1 MSKEMLNPLL
11 LFLFNFLILSSS
23 GTEVGFSYDA
33 RNNKAISSPLE
44 TISFLRKNNVSPTQV
59 KVLLTDTRVLN
70 SLSDT
75 GVLVDLF
82 FNESEVGI
90 SRKSNTSV
98 ISWLETHLVS
108 HLLYVNIT
116 SIVVS
121 SSSSTPVSRKAL
133 PLLLGTLKS
142 IHSALESLDLNHKV
156 KVSVSFSLSM
166 LESLEK
172 WHAKDVHRV
181 LEFIRKCRSFIML
194 ETEINGALSM
204 GDQFV
209 GLMMK
214 SATTA
219 ANLLHYK
226 DVPIVLN
233 VKSSAVPSAIEVAEF
248 GKKMIACLKS
258 HAHITDRISGFF
270 AQICP
275 MEETEQKELNREEEE
290 IFHSSHRELLNN
302 KLITAMKVTVHD
314 NIYPPTTQTNLVPTI
329 VTIPATNPVSIA
341 PVIPATNPVTTT
353 PVTITPTNPV
363 TTPSL
368 VPPLG
373 NQLPPI
379 VTVPMA
385 PPAINNP
392 PAPIG
397 GIPITPPVATPIVN
411 PVSPPAITN
420 PPATA
425 GQTWC
430 IAKTGAMNNALQA
443 ALDYACGMGGADCSA
458 IQPSGS
464 CYNPNNAQSHAS
476 YAFNSYY
483 QKNPAPSS
491 CDFKGTAVLVNTNPS
506 TGSCI
511 YPSSSPTLMPSP
523 SSFSPPVTTPL
534 SPLSQSPPATMPLYQ
549 SPPLTTPLSP
559 PPPATTSSPPSAPT
573 TTTSSGLPP
582 FVLNSSNPD
591 NPTISGSSPPPASSS
606 SVSIATGLQ
615 PLFATIILVPVI
627 AAGKLYLPEIGGHL
641 LYMVVVLHSN
651 KSLDHSVCL
660 LAIRDSE
667 QHHN

>member
-1 MSKEMLNPLL
+1 MAKGMLNPLL
-11 LFLFNFLILSSS
+11 LFIFIFIAFLTVCSS

-33 RNNKAISSPLE
+33 RNIKAISSPLE
-44 TISFLRKNNVSPTQV
+44 TISFLKKNNVSPSQV
-59 KVLLTDTRVLN
+59 KVLLSTLTDTRVLDT
-70 SLSDT
+70 LSSS

-90 SRKSNTSV
+90 SRKSSTSV
-98 ISWLETHLVS
+98 ISWLKTHLVS
-108 HLLYVNIT
+108 HLPYVNIT

-121 SSSSTPVSRKAL
+121 SGSSTPVSQKE
-133 PLLLGTLKS
+133 LLSILATLRS
-142 IHSALESLDLNHKV
+142 IHSALKSLDLNHKV

-166 LESLEK
+166 LESSER

-181 LEFIRKCRSFIML
+181 VEFIRKCGSFIML

-214 SATTA
+214 SANTA

-248 GKKMIACLKS
+248 SKKMMTYLKS
-258 HAHITDRISGFF
+258 HAHITGRISGFY

-275 MEETEQKELNREEEE
+275 MEEAEQKELNREEEE
-290 IFHSSHRELLNN
+290 IFHSSHREL
-302 KLITAMKVTVHD
+302 ITAMKVTVHD
-314 NIYPPTTQTNLVPTI
+314 NIYPPTTQINSVPTI

-353 PVTITPTNPV
+353 PVTIPPTNPV
-363 TTPSL
+363 TTPSM

-392 PAPIG
+392 SAPIG
-397 GIPITPPVATPIVN
+397 GIPITPPVAIPIVN
-411 PVSPPAITN
+411 PVPPPAITN
-420 PPATA
+420 PPTTA

-430 IAKTGAMNNALQA
+430 IAKTGAMNNALQG
-443 ALDYACGMGGADCSA
+443 ALDYACGIGGADCSA

-464 CYNPNNAQSHAS
+464 CYNPNNVQSHAS

-491 CDFKGTAVLVNTNPS
+491 CDFKGTAVLVNANPS

-511 YPSSSPTLMPSP
+511 YPSSSSASTSSP
-523 SSFSPPVTTPL
+523 PVTTPLSQSPPVTTPLSQSPPVTTPL
-534 SPLSQSPPATMPLYQ
+534 SPSPPATT
-549 SPPLTTPLSP
+549 SPSSSAPTTTS
-559 PPPATTSSPPSAPT
+559 PPATTSSS
-573 TTTSSGLPP
+573 LPP

-591 NPTISGSSPPPASSS
+591 TPTISGLSPPPASSS

-615 PLFATIILVPVI
+615 PLFATIILIPVI
-627 AAGKLYLPEIGGHL
+627 AAGKL
-641 LYMVVVLHSN
+641 
-651 KSLDHSVCL
+651 CL
-660 LAIRDSE
+660 
-667 QHHN
+667 